1 MRIKG
6 LFLALTSIALVA
18 GPASAQTWRVSPG
31 VQRQIQGDINQ
42 LERQIQR
49 SQQRNVISQRE
60 GQRLRRDALQ
70 LQRNLNRFSRN
81 GLDRNEVRQLEV
93 AVNQV
98 RQQLRLER
106 RDWDGRRN

>member
-1 MRIKG
+1 MRSKG

-18 GPASAQTWRVSPG
+18 GPASAQIWRVSPG

-98 RQQLRLER
+98 RQHLRLER
-106 RDWDGRRN
+106 RDWDGRRS